1 MLHISSR
8 VRLVLLI
15 RRFRI
20 GLEHLDDSSR
30 MRKSQRL
37 LCVTAVASCMVVLGP
52 GGSAHG
58 VVASASPVAQ
68 AWQIGDEWGWP
79 VLGHRVVAESYR
91 APAQPWLSGHRGI
104 DIAVIGPVR
113 PVLVRAPAD
122 GVVAFVGTVVD
133 RELIT
138 ISHAGNLVTT
148 LEPVHSELS
157 PGTTVTGGEVVGV
170 VSTGGHTPHG
180 LLHFGVRWHGEYI
193 NPMQLYGGIPRAVLL
208 PCC

>member
-1 MLHISSR
+1 MVAGLA
-8 VRLVLLI
+8 VCTVLL
-15 RRFRI
+15 
-20 GLEHLDDSSR
+20 GL
-30 MRKSQRL
+30 
-37 LCVTAVASCMVVLGP
+37 
-52 GGSAHG
+52 GGSAQG
-58 VVASASPVAQ
+58 VAASVSPVSGALVSSGG
-68 AWQIGDEWGWP
+68 WVWP
-79 VLGHRVVAESYR
+79 VLGPRVVASSYR

-104 DIAVIGPVR
+104 DIAVIEPAE
-113 PVLVRAPAD
+113 PALVRAPAD

-148 LEPVHSELS
+148 LEPVRSDLS
-157 PGTTVTGGEVVGV
+157 PGATVSAGDAVGV

-180 LLHFGVRWHGEYI
+180 LLHFGVRWHGQYI